1 MEFAASFVS
10 ASGDT
15 VQLRNPNGLLITLPV
30 EQLPGDDRDWV
41 ERRQAEIRQ
50 LNEERVAA
58 ALQLAMAT
66 GDAPA
71 ESTPQIAAAFEP
83 FARLRAITYRW
94 DDRYF
99 YVESNGIPAHQM
111 MIGITSWQQ
120 QVPLPQKYTGTNAWQ
135 IPLHPVPARE
145 PQTAKSRF
153 LRDAI
158 ALAVNGVPIF
168 NPLNNRGDDA
178 CLFGELDEFGG
189 HCGRADDYHYHL
201 APVHLEK
208 QVGKGSRLPMP
219 SMDIRFTVTRS
230 RTERRWASSIG

>member
-30 EQLPGDDRDWV
+30 EQLP
-41 ERRQAEIRQ
+41 
-50 LNEERVAA
+50 
-58 ALQLAMAT
+58 
-66 GDAPA
+66 
-71 ESTPQIAAAFEP
+71 
-83 FARLRAITYRW
+83 
-94 DDRYF
+94 
-99 YVESNGIPAHQM
+99 
-111 MIGITSWQQ
+111 
-120 QVPLPQKYTGTNAWQ
+120 
-135 IPLHPVPARE
+135 
-145 PQTAKSRF
+145 
-153 LRDAI
+153 
-158 ALAVNGVPIF
+158 
-168 NPLNNRGDDA
+168 GDDA

-208 QVGKGSRLPMP
+208 QVGKGIRLPMP